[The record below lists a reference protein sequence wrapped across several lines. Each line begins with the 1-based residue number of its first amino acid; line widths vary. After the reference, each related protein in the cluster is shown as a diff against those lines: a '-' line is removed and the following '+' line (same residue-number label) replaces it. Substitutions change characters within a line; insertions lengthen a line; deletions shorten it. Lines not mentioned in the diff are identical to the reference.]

1 MCAHQRLLFDLHN
14 HLRIDDTVKC
24 NHGNHGNGDGD
35 ADDDD
40 DDDDGNG
47 VLW

>member
-1 MCAHQRLLFDLHN
+1 MCAHQCLLFDLHN

-24 NHGNHGNGDGD
+24 NHGNGDGD

-40 DDDDGNG
+40 DDDRNG